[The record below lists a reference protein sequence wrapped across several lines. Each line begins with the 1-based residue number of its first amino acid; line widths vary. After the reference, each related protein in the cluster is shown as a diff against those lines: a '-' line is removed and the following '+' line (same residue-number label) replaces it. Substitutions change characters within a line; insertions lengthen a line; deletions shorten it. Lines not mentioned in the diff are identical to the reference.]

1 MLNKIG
7 SIVLRVNDL
16 DKSVSFY
23 RDELGMKVDFEMED
37 FVMFNTSA
45 ICFGLEQVDK
55 KNGVD
60 GGTNLAFEMDDGVD
74 KFYGQLLKKGMRMKN
89 PPTNMDWGGRM
100 ATLVDPDGYEIS
112 FYEMLSPLCEAC
124 GMQMKSDKMRGGA
137 LENNPYCVYCCDNK
151 GELKSRKEVR
161 DAMVK
166 YYMNQRGVGLLE
178 AEKSVD
184 DIMKWLPAW
193 KDA

>member
-7 SIVLRVNDL
+7 SLVLRVNDL

-23 RDELGMKVDFEMED
+23 RDKLGIKVDFEMED
-37 FVMFNTSA
+37 FVMFSTSN
-45 ICFGLEQVDK
+45 ICFGLEQISAENKPDK
-55 KNGVD
+55 GITV
-60 GGTNLAFEMDDGVD
+60 AFEMDDGVD
-74 KFYGQLLKKGMRMKN
+74 EFHNKLLKSGIQMKN
-89 PPTNMDWGGRM
+89 PPMNMEWGGRM
-100 ATLVDPDGYEIS
+100 SSLIDPDGYEIS

-137 LENNPYCVYCCDNK
+137 LENNPYCVYCCNDK
-151 GELKSRKEVR
+151 GVLKSRIEVR
-161 DAMVK
+161 KSMVK

-184 DIMKWLPAW
+184 EIMKWLPAW
-193 KDA
+193 KDT